1 MLEIKEYTQEKEIL
15 FGKKI
20 TTSFLDAIFTSLMS
34 DKIDISNYELD
45 HICYRVSS
53 QKNYEVL
60 KQKLWNFWEL
70 LTENIISWRV
80 IATFKLFEPII
91 YHERKIYIL
100 EIPSPKH
107 GSIYQ
112 DWFEHVEFVINESFD
127 DFMNKY
133 SHINFDI
140 KDINKKIN
148 PDIRRKY
155 DDISV
160 KFHQNSLE
168 YIVNNFE

>member
-1 MLEIKEYTQEKEIL
+1 MNKENILNTDSIKV
-15 FGKKI
+15 
-20 TTSFLDAIFTSLMS
+20 FLDKIFLNLYN
-34 DKIDISNYELD
+34 DQIDISNYELD

-60 KQKLWNFWEL
+60 KQKLWSFWEL

-80 IATFKLFEPII
+80 IAIFKLFEPII

-100 EIPSPKH
+100 EIPSPKPW
-107 GSIYQ
+107 SNYE

-133 SHINFDI
+133 SHIHFDTKDLI
-140 KDINKKIN
+140 KNIN

-155 DDISV
+155 GDISV
-160 KFHQNSLE
+160 KFHQQSLE
-168 YIVNNFE
+168 YVVNN